1 MSAQQHILVVDDDDN
16 VRDVLVEMIR
26 EHGYRVSWTVDGKST
41 REFLQGNDPVD
52 VVVLDVLL
60 PGESGADLA
69 LYVKKLGLALVMIS
83 GSPDALEFA
92 EANNLQKLNKPFRS
106 HELIDALMKALR
118 NGEPGRR
125 SKYP

>member
-1 MSAQQHILVVDDDDN
+1 MAQQHILVVDDDSN

-26 EHGYRVSWTVDGKST
+26 EHGYRVSWAVDGKSM
-41 REFLQGNDPVD
+41 REFLQGNGPVD

-60 PGESGADLA
+60 PDESGADLA
-69 LYVKKLGLALVMIS
+69 LYVRKLGLALVMIS

>member
-26 EHGYRVSWTVDGKST
+26 EHGYRVSWAVDGKSM

-52 VVVLDVLL
+52 AVVLDVLM
-60 PGESGADLA
+60 PGESGADLTR
-69 LYVKKLGLALVMIS
+69 YVKKLGLALVMIS

>member
-60 PGESGADLA
+60 PGESGADLV